1 MRVELRETPF
11 EPLMELERYQRMST
25 GLAGRCGA
33 TAIFIGMMR
42 DFNDGDAVQGM
53 VLEYYPGMT
62 EKYLRRIVETAS
74 REWPLLEVLVV
85 HRVGE
90 LRPNDP
96 IVLVAVWSE
105 HRAAAFSACRSIM
118 EELKSK
124 APFWKRETTA
134 AGSRW
139 VEHNTP
145 G

>member
-11 EPLMELERYQRMST
+11 EPLVELERHQRMST
-25 GLAGRCGA
+25 GLVGRCGA
-33 TAIFIGMMR
+33 TAIFIGTMR
-42 DFNDGDAVQGM
+42 DFNDVDAVQGM

-62 EKYLRRIVETAS
+62 EKYLRCIVETAS

>member
-11 EPLMELERYQRMST
+11 EPLVELECHQRMST
-25 GLAGRCGA
+25 GLVGRCGA
-33 TAIFIGMMR
+33 TAIFIGTMR

>member
-11 EPLMELERYQRMST
+11 EPLMELERHQRMST
-25 GLAGRCGA
+25 GLVGRCGA
-33 TAIFIGMMR
+33 TAIFIGTMR

-62 EKYLRRIVETAS
+62 EKYLRRIVEIAS

>member
-11 EPLMELERYQRMST
+11 EPLVELERHRRMST

-33 TAIFIGMMR
+33 TAIFIGTMR

-74 REWPLLEVLVV
+74 RKWPLLEVLVV

>member
-11 EPLMELERYQRMST
+11 EPLMELERHQRMST

-33 TAIFIGMMR
+33 TAIFIGTMR
-42 DFNDGDAVQGM
+42 DFNDGNAVQGM

-62 EKYLRRIVETAS
+62 EKYLRRIVETACQ
-74 REWPLLEVLVV
+74 EWPLLEVLVV